1 MISLERTGYRN
12 KAEKFIFTKDFI
24 GKNQWKKYSFCNT
37 VNQYN
42 EWENAKADE
51 DMQESELCRFEIV
64 QKVCTNCKIKIHWTK
79 KPLWAI

>member
-51 DMQESELCRFEIV
+51 DMQESE
-64 QKVCTNCKIKIHWTK
+64 
-79 KPLWAI
+79 